1 LIVAA
6 TSCTITVTTLRAAP
20 YSMAWGQ
27 SIYAKIIATNYLGS
41 SLASVAGNGAVILNY
56 PIEPIS
62 LSNNLE
68 ITWGTRIGLTWDDS
82 DTTAGG
88 TPVIDYTV
96 YAKDSVTNTWTERQV
111 GITGTSATLES
122 FNLGTTYTFRV
133 KSRNVFDYSVGYSD
147 EVSILAA
154 KNPEKPTAP
163 TTTVSGP
170 NVIID
175 WIAPYD
181 NGSPITGYKVLIR

>member
-1 LIVAA
+1 
-6 TSCTITVTTLRAAP
+6 
-20 YSMAWGQ
+20 MAWGQ

-41 SLASVAGNGAVILNY
+41 SSASVAGNGAVILNY
-56 PIEPIS
+56 PNEPFS
-62 LSNNLE
+62 LANNLE

-96 YAKDSVTNTWTERQV
+96 YAKDSLTNTWTERQV
-111 GITGTSATLES
+111 GIIGTSATLES
-122 FNLGTTYTFRV
+122 FNLGITYTFRI
-133 KSRNVFDYSVGYSD
+133 KSRNAFDYSVGHSN

-163 TTTVSGP
+163 TTIVSGL

-175 WIAPYD
+175 WIAPYH
-181 NGSPITGYKVLIR
+181 NGSPITGYRVLIR

>member
-1 LIVAA
+1 VAA
-6 TSCTITVTTLRAAP
+6 TTCTIKTTTLKASP
-20 YSMAWGQ
+20 FLLAWGTD
-27 SIYAKIIATNYLGS
+27 IYVRVTATNYLGS
-41 SLASVAGNGAVILNY
+41 SLPSTSGKGAVILNY
-56 PIEPIS
+56 PNEPIS
-62 LSNNLE
+62 LANNLE
-68 ITWGTRIGLTWDDS
+68 ITWGTRIGLTWDDP

-133 KSRNVFDYSVGYSD
+133 KSRNAFDYSVGHSN

-175 WIAPYD
+175 WIAPYQ